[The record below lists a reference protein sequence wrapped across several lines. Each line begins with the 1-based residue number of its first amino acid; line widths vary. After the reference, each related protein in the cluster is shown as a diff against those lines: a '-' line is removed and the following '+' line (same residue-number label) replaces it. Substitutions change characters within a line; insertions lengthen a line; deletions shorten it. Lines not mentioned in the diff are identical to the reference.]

1 MTRIVAIGNDHAGP
15 EVKHML
21 RRILEEKFGYVVT
34 DYGVDDTYSVDYP
47 DIANELARDVS
58 MGRAHFGIL
67 ICGTGIGMSMVAN
80 RYKGVRA
87 AVCTDS
93 SHSVLTRQ
101 HNDANILCIGART
114 TTDDEIERIVVDFF
128 KTEYEGGRHDARLA
142 KF

>member
-1 MTRIVAIGNDHAGP
+1 MTKIVAIGNDHAGP

-21 RRILEEKFGYVVT
+21 RRILEEQFGYVVT

-47 DIANELARDVS
+47 DIANELARDVA